1 MGTPRRDLDVGMSD
15 DKLKLLQEEF
25 QEVAHNRSESR
36 VKDGDELELL
46 SVDLNE
52 KALAVSIKAS
62 NAEKPLITPRL
73 FIKDKGREPE
83 SSDLRRADSDS
94 ACNLGS
100 EDDDFQADESAKLGR
115 YGPVV
120 DPDE

>member
-1 MGTPRRDLDVGMSD
+1 M
-15 DKLKLLQEEF
+15 
-25 QEVAHNRSESR
+25 
-36 VKDGDELELL
+36 L

-52 KALAVSIKAS
+52 KALVASIKAS

-73 FIKDKGREPE
+73 FVKERERE

-100 EDDDFQADESAKLGR
+100 DDGDIKQDESEKGGR
-115 YGPVV
+115 YGPVI
-120 DPDE
+120 DPDEQSIDLAKQSLMHLK